1 MRTPRPRSSIGRA
14 GRRGRGPRS
23 WRGYEPRRP
32 LPRSFRGSRSS
43 PRAYGRLYHKGCAGC
58 RLRGVEALFVT
69 SNPNKAREAAEILG
83 VELHSVDLDL
93 PELQALDVAQVA
105 ANKAATAR
113 EALGFPDHLV
123 LVEDSGLVIEA
134 WNGLPGALTKWF
146 LQSVGNE
153 GLLRMLSAEENRSA
167 RAVCAVAV
175 AAADGSVRV
184 FVGEVGGSIA
194 PELRGS
200 EGFGWDPIFV
210 PLGHAETYA
219 ELGARKHAD
228 SHRAR
233 ALKAA
238 R

>member
-1 MRTPRPRSSIGRA
+1 
-14 GRRGRGPRS
+14 
-23 WRGYEPRRP
+23 
-32 LPRSFRGSRSS
+32 
-43 PRAYGRLYHKGCAGC
+43 
-58 RLRGVEALFVT
+58 VEALFVT

-83 VELHSVDLDL
+83 IELVNVDLDL

-113 EALGFPDHLV
+113 EALGFPDSPV
-123 LVEDSGLVIEA
+123 LVEDSGLLVEA

-146 LQSVGNE
+146 LRSVGNE
-153 GLLRMLSAEENRSA
+153 GLLRMLAGEEDRAA

-175 AAADGSVRV
+175 ATTDGSVRA

-194 PELRGS
+194 YQPRGS
-200 EGFGWDPIFV
+200 AGFGWDPIFV
-210 PLGHAETYA
+210 PSGYAETYA
-219 ELGARKHAD
+219 ELGARKHED

-238 R
+238 RAGLEAAPTE